1 MPNQREIFTKDPLY
15 PDYSDYDS
23 NELIRLFRR
32 SLDAVRFEITAAV
45 YAAFEDENVPTP
57 ESWDELGFS
66 SNLYSDS
73 RTLTRGFTSWQS
85 SSRGQ
90 GTDIDSGNVAGPAM
104 EMVHQWNSERGD
116 CASKAYANLVLYFE
130 ERGQSRSPADIDT
143 PLGFDELYRITT
155 DIVRTRETSVL
166 GVPLS
171 WETVEHAL
179 EPFKDQADL
188 QQVGFLKEIPNDD
201 VETLTRR
208 FKEAF
213 RTQFTLRNRLYQNG
227 QIELSHHLTDPIEVE
242 TNWTIPKGEMRYTNN
257 GVPGLLKRDM
267 ISDMQSEVVN
277 SWLEGLDK
285 RGELEILTVST
296 PEAIYSRLHQQLKG
310 AKEEPP
316 LLILNSDHLSF
327 DNEELGLNGIY
338 WPTESDTPVVEHSE
352 TSKQIPVYK
361 YNTVY
366 DAVIISPE
374 TSIRVTEPDN
384 LDQIP
389 ITELK
394 RLDLITLRE
403 IEDVH
408 PYESLPTDTVNKKW
422 DSILVK
428 ASYQA
433 QIQCDGPSPIAIRLT
448 K

>member
-1 MPNQREIFTKDPLY
+1 
-15 PDYSDYDS
+15 
-23 NELIRLFRR
+23 
-32 SLDAVRFEITAAV
+32 
-45 YAAFEDENVPTP
+45 
-57 ESWDELGFS
+57 
-66 SNLYSDS
+66 
-73 RTLTRGFTSWQS
+73 
-85 SSRGQ
+85 
-90 GTDIDSGNVAGPAM
+90 
-104 EMVHQWNSERGD
+104 
-116 CASKAYANLVLYFE
+116 
-130 ERGQSRSPADIDT
+130 
-143 PLGFDELYRITT
+143 
-155 DIVRTRETSVL
+155 
-166 GVPLS
+166 
-171 WETVEHAL
+171 
-179 EPFKDQADL
+179 
-188 QQVGFLKEIPNDD
+188 
-201 VETLTRR
+201 
-208 FKEAF
+208 
-213 RTQFTLRNRLYQNG
+213 
-227 QIELSHHLTDPIEVE
+227 
-242 TNWTIPKGEMRYTNN
+242 MRYTNN

-285 RGELEILTVST
+285 RGELKILTAST

-338 WPTESDTPVVEHSE
+338 WPTENDTPVVEHSE
-352 TSKQIPVYK
+352 TSKQITVYK

-433 QIQCDGPSPIAIRLT
+433 QIQCDGPSPIAIRLS